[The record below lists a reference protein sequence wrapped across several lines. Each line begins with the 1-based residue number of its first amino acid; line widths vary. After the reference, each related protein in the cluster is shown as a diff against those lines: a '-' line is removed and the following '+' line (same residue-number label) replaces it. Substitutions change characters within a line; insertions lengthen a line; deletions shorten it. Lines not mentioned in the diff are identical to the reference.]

1 MYRLHL
7 PPALLLSDHDGDNL
21 LEEDGVDSCSE
32 IDESEKIEES
42 DKDTKFAE
50 GKTDMDPLGAGVVV
64 IHGTLTRSKSNGSN
78 TTNNSEDATNVSDD
92 VTKDSDGFTNRS
104 DAPTNPSQN
113 SSGFSDGCFLE
124 NENVDFD
131 LVDKSEMVHTKSMGD
146 GDEGIN
152 EDSRCKQGTYHT
164 LQEDS
169 ERTKERERENLEDI
183 VENNDGNMNQVRL
196 LIPLITRRQPEE
208 SKLFI
213 QF

>member
-92 VTKDSDGFTNRS
+92 VTEGSDDLRVVPMIFRTLPKIHRGFRMVAFLRMKMWISTSLTKVKWCIRNRW
-104 DAPTNPSQN
+104 
-113 SSGFSDGCFLE
+113 
-124 NENVDFD
+124 V
-131 LVDKSEMVHTKSMGD
+131 MVMKG
-146 GDEGIN
+146 
-152 EDSRCKQGTYHT
+152 
-164 LQEDS
+164 
-169 ERTKERERENLEDI
+169 
-183 VENNDGNMNQVRL
+183 
-196 LIPLITRRQPEE
+196 
-208 SKLFI
+208 
-213 QF
+213 